1 MRPAP
6 AVVTSGH
13 AAHLLEQQPWD
24 AISSRLRFLLN
35 QCEEVFAGST
45 IAWEFLD
52 AGPQPWNALIS
63 ETRFHDLLVF
73 GLKGT
78 FDPVIVPDFLG
89 SVGDLLGRGACP
101 VLAVPGALK
110 EVRGVLIAFS
120 GTVASARALKRFV
133 HLRLWQDAPIEVV
146 CMSNDASEA
155 TAHLQQAE
163 RYLHAHG
170 RNVTTRIFAGTPEDL
185 CRYAIDHPAELI
197 VAGSSHRNRFGIET
211 SSEVLRGILAQSDVP
226 VLIAS

>member
-1 MRPAP
+1 
-6 AVVTSGH
+6 VVTSGH
-13 AAHLLEQQPWD
+13 AAQLLEQQPWN
-24 AISSRLRFLLN
+24 AVASRLRFLSD

-45 IAWEFLD
+45 ISWEFLD
-52 AGPQPWNALIS
+52 AGRQPWNALIS

-101 VLAVPGALK
+101 VLAVPGNLK
-110 EVRGVLIAFS
+110 DIRGVLVTFS
-120 GTVASARALKRFV
+120 GTVASSRALKRFV
-133 HLRLWQDAPIEVV
+133 HLSLCPEAPVEVV
-146 CMSNDASEA
+146 CMSNDPAEA
-155 TAHLQQAE
+155 TAHLKQAE
-163 RYLHAHG
+163 RYLQAHG
-170 RNVTTRIFAGTPEDL
+170 RMVTTRTFSGTPADL
-185 CRYAIDHPAELI
+185 CRYAIEHPAELI